1 MLVNVEEAG
10 KYVKIPL
17 KDLKY
22 ESDPAIHGV
31 CPDDLIDCD
40 KLLVKDISDFNFK
53 PTDKTTDE
61 LLQEC
66 FENCDDSVMTALQLF
81 HKGIRPKQ
89 LKQMLKKQEKHKVS
103 IDRTSKKV
111 EFS

>member
-22 ESDPAIHGV
+22 ESNPAIHGV
-31 CPDDLIDCD
+31 NPDDLADCD

-53 PTDKTTDE
+53 PTDKHPDE
-61 LLQEC
+61 IIQDC
-66 FENCDDSVMTALQLF
+66 FESCDDSVMTALQLF
-81 HKGIRPKQ
+81 QKGIRPKQ
-89 LKQMLKKQEKHKVS
+89 LRQMLKKQEKHKIT

-111 EFS
+111 EFP